1 MQPGDLFE
9 YVAAFV
15 TIVLAIALTD
25 MVQSTHKLLRA
36 RSRVKWDALTPLFA
50 LWIFLWVLL
59 EFFSLW
65 LDARY
70 DRLTYFGLVGLM
82 VVPTFT
88 ALAAY
93 AVLPDD
99 VPDEGLDLERF
110 YYENRAYLLALLALI
125 NAGEIL
131 RMVIYAYRFD
141 GFDEFEPWMPWISL
155 WLGTFAV
162 LALLYFVRIRWVQ
175 YVGLLLLFYRIAFI
189 LMGGQME
196 IRAT

>member
-1 MQPGDLFE
+1 MQKSDLFE
-9 YVAAFV
+9 YLAAFV

-36 RSRVKWDALTPLFA
+36 RARVNWDALTPLFA
-50 LWIFLWVLL
+50 FWLFCWVLL

-70 DRLTYFGLVGLM
+70 DVLTYFGLVGLM
-82 VVPTFT
+82 VVPTLT

-99 VPDEGLDLERF
+99 VPEEGIDLRRF
-110 YYENRAYLLALLALI
+110 YYDNQGYLFALLALI

-131 RMVIYAYRFD
+131 RMIVYAYRFD
-141 GFDEFEPWMPWISL
+141 GFDEFGPWVPWISL
-155 WLGTFAV
+155 WVGTFAI
-162 LALLYFVRIRWVQ
+162 LALLYFVRARWVQ
-175 YVGLLLLFYRIAFI
+175 YVGLLLLFYRIVFI